1 MPRMIDLIRASAVP
15 PALMQAAA
23 KGALSLPPKEVLE
36 ILVHLASSK
45 PEFSEQAKT
54 TLSGWDRAA
63 LKTVISDPKT
73 PKEILDYFV
82 SPGNV
87 FPDFLPMLLE
97 DAAVS
102 DDSLARLAATAARE
116 LVDTLLASARI
127 CGSRELLTALN
138 SNPNLSGIQAMTVNA
153 KLEGSKLEGS
163 KLETPALE
171 TSESQQSAVAASA
184 AASESIAE
192 VPPAE
197 LASAATVVMAEASPE
212 NSKEQPGSAE
222 TEQVS
227 GNETSDGE
235 ASESNEC
242 SENASSENEPSEEV
256 DAFLKEHAAE
266 LATQEEKPFQAV
278 GAREEIVT
286 EKAMAA
292 AASGGTASA
301 GIASDTTSQAQPK
314 PSKKASLSPEE
325 ERGSTLQKI
334 AKLDIKGR
342 IQLAMRGNKEERSI
356 LIRDGT
362 KLVALAVLES
372 PKITDGEVEKI
383 AAQKNVQESVL
394 RQIPMKR
401 RFAKNYIVVR
411 NLVGNPRTPIDLS
424 LGLMKHLLVNDLK
437 NLSGNK
443 EVSETVRKL
452 ALKMF
457 KQKLSK

>member
-1 MPRMIDLIRASAVP
+1 MIDLIRTSAVP

-23 KGALSLPPKEVLE
+23 KGALSLPKKEVLE
-36 ILVHLASSK
+36 ILVYLASSK
-45 PEFSEQAKT
+45 PEFAEQAKA
-54 TLSGWDRAA
+54 TLSGWDLAA
-63 LKTVISDPKT
+63 LKTVISDPKA
-73 PKEILDYFV
+73 PKEILEYFV

-87 FPDFLPMLLE
+87 FPDLLSMVLE
-97 DAAVS
+97 DPAVT

-138 SNPNLSGIQAMTVNA
+138 SNPNLSGIQAMGVSA
-153 KLEGSKLEGS
+153 
-163 KLETPALE
+163 KLETPKE
-171 TSESQQSAVAASA
+171 QQSAA
-184 AASESIAE
+184 AAPAPASEPTAEIPADADANSGTAPGSSES
-192 VPPAE
+192 
-197 LASAATVVMAEASPE
+197 
-212 NSKEQPGSAE
+212 SKEQSNGAE
-222 TEQVS
+222 SQPA
-227 GNETSDGE
+227 GETKTGLEES
-235 ASESNEC
+235 SESK
-242 SENASSENEPSEEV
+242 EEL
-256 DAFLKEHAAE
+256 DAFLNEHAAE
-266 LATQEEKPFQAV
+266 LATQEEKPFHAV
-278 GAREEIVT
+278 GAREEVVE
-286 EKAMAA
+286 EKALAA
-292 AASGGTASA
+292 AASAGGDAASGTQA
-301 GIASDTTSQAQPK
+301 KTSRK
-314 PSKKASLSPEE
+314 PVPSPED

-334 AKLDIKGR
+334 SKLDIKGR

-372 PKITDGEVEKI
+372 PKITDGEVEKF

-411 NLVGNPRTPIDLS
+411 NLVSNPRTPIDLS

-437 NLSGNK
+437 NLSANK

-457 KQKLSK
+457 KQKISTGK

>member
-45 PEFSEQAKT
+45 PEFAEQAKA
-54 TLSGWDRAA
+54 TLAGWDRAV
-63 LKTVISDPKT
+63 LKTVISDPKA

-82 SPGNV
+82 SPGSV

-102 DDSLARLAATAARE
+102 DDSLAKLAASAARE

-127 CGSRELLTALN
+127 CGSRELLGALN

-153 KLEGSKLEGS
+153 KLE
-163 KLETPALE
+163 TPKE
-171 TSESQQSAVAASA
+171 QASA
-184 AASESIAE
+184 AAVAAPINELTAEAPSDAKAGAVE
-192 VPPAE
+192 VP
-197 LASAATVVMAEASPE
+197 AEAS
-212 NSKEQPGSAE
+212 NEQPNSVETNQASENENGS
-222 TEQVS
+222 
-227 GNETSDGE
+227 E
-235 ASESNEC
+235 ASESTEV
-242 SENASSENEPSEEV
+242 SENEPNEDV

-278 GAREEIVT
+278 GAREEVVT

-292 AASGGTASA
+292 AASAGAASA
-301 GIASDTTSQAQPK
+301 GTASDTTSQAQTQT
-314 PSKKASLSPEE
+314 SKKTFLSPEE

-457 KQKLSK
+457 KQKISTPGK